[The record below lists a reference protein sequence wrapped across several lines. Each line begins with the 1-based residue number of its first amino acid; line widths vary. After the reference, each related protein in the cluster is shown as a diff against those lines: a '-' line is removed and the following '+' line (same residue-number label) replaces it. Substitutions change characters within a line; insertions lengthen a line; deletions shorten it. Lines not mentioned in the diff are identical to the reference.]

1 MGDWENWHFILI
13 ELYPLETFKLSDLK
27 CSWMLKHS
35 DRPWSIWLRA
45 PVVASP
51 RLALV
56 APNVIMAPWAHTAN
70 QRDSLCFAKF
80 YRQVLFE
87 AFFGSGCER
96 RYAETTRI
104 RRVAS
109 RVPLPAH
116 HSSYSALS
124 ELVVRSDSG
133 SRARICERAEGGGV
147 QQMLKFFFTSGK
159 TAEFVN
165 TFRNLSEISDLLQ
178 QSEQSETK
186 QRFPRK
192 TFDSKAKFSVF
203 RREASLRY
211 LKFASCC
218 HF

>member
-1 MGDWENWHFILI
+1 
-13 ELYPLETFKLSDLK
+13 
-27 CSWMLKHS
+27 MLKHS

-124 ELVVRSDSG
+124 ELVVRSDLG

-147 QQMLKFFFTSGK
+147 QQMLKFFS
-159 TAEFVN
+159 
-165 TFRNLSEISDLLQ
+165 FRKDCWVRKYFSKSIWNLLK
-178 QSEQSETK
+178 QSEQSE
-186 QRFPRK
+186 
-192 TFDSKAKFSVF
+192 AKE
-203 RREASLRY
+203 RL
-211 LKFASCC
+211 LPKLLTQN
-218 HF
+218 